1 MTTYTEIPDNYHE
14 IAPLLETNLSRIIP
28 LFFSSEKIYFYD
40 TCSFRRHSNLTQT
53 TMQKLTAYFKSQNA
67 VLIITRC
74 VLMELASSSH
84 TINEE
89 YIRYLSCLSDTG
101 LSLILLDEEYVFDI
115 LSECFST
122 NQMVNEYLIWAV
134 RMLKAPA
141 STISLTLRN
150 QPKLSEEVLAGKNA
164 SHSDLYRRFFSAVRN
179 NKEHS
184 DNLGEELIGICIHI
198 LSHLPGTADGK
209 FCILTDDKGAAG
221 SIDAFMARTNAQYQ
235 GAKIILFSTPK
246 LIQHIYQEHF
256 ALTKD
261 DLIEILSQGIS
272 GNLSIM
278 SMTSYSLDSQILS
291 MSASE
296 LAEKIME
303 PNGIYVV
310 F

>member
-1 MTTYTEIPDNYHE
+1 MTAYTEIPNNYHE
-14 IAPLLETNLSRIIP
+14 IAPLLETDLTRIIP

-40 TCSFRRHSNLTQT
+40 TCSFRRHSNLAPN
-53 TMQKLTAYFKSQNA
+53 TMQKLAAYFKSQNA

-74 VLMELASSSH
+74 VFMELASSSH
-84 TINEE
+84 TINDE

-150 QPKLSEEVLAGKNA
+150 QPRLSEEILAGKNA
-164 SHSDLYRRFFSAVRN
+164 CHSDLYQRFFSAVRN

-184 DNLGEELIGICIHI
+184 DNLGEELIGICVHI
-198 LSHLPGTADGK
+198 LSHLPGTTDGK
-209 FCILTDDKGAAG
+209 LCILTDDKGAAG

-246 LIQHIYQEHF
+246 LVQHIYQEHF
-256 ALTKD
+256 AFTKD
-261 DLIEILSQGIS
+261 ELIEILSQGIS

-278 SMTSYSLDSQILS
+278 SMTSYSLESQMLS

-296 LAEKIME
+296 LTEKIME